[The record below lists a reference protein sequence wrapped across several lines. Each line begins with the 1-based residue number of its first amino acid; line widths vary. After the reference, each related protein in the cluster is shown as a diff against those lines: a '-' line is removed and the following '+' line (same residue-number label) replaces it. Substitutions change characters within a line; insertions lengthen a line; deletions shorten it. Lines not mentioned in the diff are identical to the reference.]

1 MRMPIDMFEE
11 AVPDLEADGAV
22 SVDGDATAEMPI
34 CISHAYQFTADDFI
48 L

>member
-11 AVPDLEADGAV
+11 AAPDLEADGAV
-22 SVDGDATAEMPI
+22 SVDGDATAEMQI
-34 CISHAYQFTADDFI
+34 NMSRAYALTANDFI